1 MIYKYSVYI
10 DKGCVTYER
19 ETNLDLMSPMDS
31 SRLIPL
37 DEWHT
42 LGVF

>member
-10 DKGCVTYER
+10 DNGIVTYEQ
-19 ETNLDLMSPMDS
+19 ETNLAYMSPMDHCS
-31 SRLIPL
+31 LIPL